1 MEQRFS
7 IAIINIIS
15 LSTDSGQNY
24 PDITAVTESTEIKN
38 QRKISALHFYVV
50 CLLILGHYI
59 P

>member
-24 PDITAVTESTEIKN
+24 PDITAV
-38 QRKISALHFYVV
+38 
-50 CLLILGHYI
+50 
-59 P
+59 